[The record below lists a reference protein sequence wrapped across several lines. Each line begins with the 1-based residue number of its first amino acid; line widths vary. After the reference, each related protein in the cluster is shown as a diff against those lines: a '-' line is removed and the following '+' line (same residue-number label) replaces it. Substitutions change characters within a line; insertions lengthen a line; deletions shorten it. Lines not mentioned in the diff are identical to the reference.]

1 MPYITVESG
10 VLSDTQKEELI
21 KPHKIPFRS
30 SMGRDISRAP
40 TENPSLLLN
49 SPWRSQP
56 PVIRISFS

>member
-1 MPYITVESG
+1 MPYITVENG
-10 VLSDTQKEELI
+10 VLSNTPKEELI

-40 TENPSLLLN
+40 TENPLLLLN
-49 SPWRSQP
+49 SPWQSQP